1 MKKLEFRPEV
11 HDVMPLKD
19 IYILFFQ
26 QSKIVLCNF
35 GQEHFGKHSCDSI
48 VMLIKGI

>member
-1 MKKLEFRPEV
+1 MN
-11 HDVMPLKD
+11 
-19 IYILFFQ
+19 
-26 QSKIVLCNF
+26 KIRVWARGSRCNAFKRYKYFIFPAEQIFLCNF